1 MLSYCPIIQQ
11 YHCHPNC
18 LFLRSGGCAMVLA
31 ATISDANNQKIKD
44 LEDKLD
50 QIVYNQ
56 SILERKINTL
66 IVK

>member
-1 MLSYCPIIQQ
+1 
-11 YHCHPNC
+11 
-18 LFLRSGGCAMVLA
+18 MVLA